1 MGIFN
6 FDDFLFGVISLAMF
20 APQETEQT
28 APQRQTQETPTPK
41 PRKGVMTNT
50 DAPNAEYDAKAK
62 AIYVN
67 AKKLLEEGIG
77 LKKLRDVVIQRRNEQ
92 AISACIKKAKKITAK
107 AEELDNQLTELPMH
121 YVAIA
126 NVISRAKQCG
136 NCSRWAE
143 EQCQYGLAELADAK
157 ATFTK

>member
-28 APQRQTQETPTPK
+28 APQRQTQETPTK

-107 AEELDNQLTELPMH
+107 AEELNNQLTELPMH